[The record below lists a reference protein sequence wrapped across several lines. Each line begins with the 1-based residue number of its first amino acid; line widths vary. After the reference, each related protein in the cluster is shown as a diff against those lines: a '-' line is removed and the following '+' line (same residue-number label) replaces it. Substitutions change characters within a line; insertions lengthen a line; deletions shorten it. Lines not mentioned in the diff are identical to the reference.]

1 MHPIDLGRGDG
12 GAFREPLAFESPVFC
27 VVDRVDRRP
36 LCWRVASPELVR
48 VRVRVRVQALVRVQV
63 QALVRVQ
70 VLALASVPA
79 VASVQAM
86 QRR

>member
-1 MHPIDLGRGDG
+1 MGLGRGDG

-36 LCWRVASPELVR
+36 LRWRVASPELVL
-48 VRVRVRVQALVRVQV
+48 VRVQVLVQALVRVRVQV